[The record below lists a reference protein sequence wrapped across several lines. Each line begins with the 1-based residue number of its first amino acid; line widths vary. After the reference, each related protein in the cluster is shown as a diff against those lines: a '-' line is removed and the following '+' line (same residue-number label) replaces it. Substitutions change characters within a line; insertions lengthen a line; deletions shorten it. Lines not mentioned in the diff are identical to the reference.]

1 MATAPQLRFDVT
13 SRTQNGNTVYEAVA
27 RIPGFKPASVQKI
40 ENGCTVFSTRSS
52 VTAACK
58 NRASSLGMT
67 PLIRYTAP
75 TAAASV
81 TVTTRKNRKPARAR

>member
-1 MATAPQLRFDVT
+1 MATTQQLRFDVT
-13 SRTQNGNTVYEAVA
+13 SRTQSGNTVYEAVA

-40 ENGCTVFSTRSS
+40 ENGCTLFSTRSS

-67 PLIRYTAP
+67 PVIRYAATTA
-75 TAAASV
+75 S
-81 TVTTRKNRKPARAR
+81 TTSTSTIRKNRRVAKAR